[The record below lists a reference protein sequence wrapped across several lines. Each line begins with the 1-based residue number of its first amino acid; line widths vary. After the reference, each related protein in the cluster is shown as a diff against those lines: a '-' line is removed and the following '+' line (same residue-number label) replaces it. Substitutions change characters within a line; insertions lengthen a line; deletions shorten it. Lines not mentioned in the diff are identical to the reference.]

1 MAITIDWGNKIIN
14 VPRLDLQL
22 VQSSPTEVRQ
32 LDINAFRQTLNDL
45 QDDPVGMA
53 YDTTHRHVQ
62 PITVGGVTL
71 ARVVEII
78 NGYTLTFEDGQYAVN
93 LVGANSNLA
102 DVTNVNQVSIRSAN
116 SAGLTF
122 SDQIN
127 QQSFAGYI
135 WIDTTDGLPGVQFP
149 RGTPTD
155 PVNNWADADVIADG
169 LGLENFKLRHSLVM
183 PVNENLDTYTIEGLN
198 TVDSQI
204 LFQGGMTDNLDL
216 VNLSFTGDMGSG
228 YMIGKE
234 CILGVVTNFEGG
246 LFSCVINGDVTL
258 SAVPAGTN
266 DISFM
271 NCVSGFPG
279 DTRFTLDCN
288 GTTADI
294 QFRNWSGGMGI
305 ANFTSG
311 NFMSIDVN
319 QGKIIIDAS
328 CTAGQILIRG
338 VAEVIDNSG
347 PGCTVILDG
356 TVTNL
361 AAAGSITDADKDDI
375 AARIIPQIWAASN

>member
-22 VQSSPTEVRQ
+22 VQASPTEVRQ

-53 YDTTHRHVQ
+53 YLTTHQHVQ

-78 NGYTLTFEDGQYAVN
+78 NGYTVTFEDGQYAVN
-93 LVGANSNLA
+93 LVGANSNIA

-127 QQSFAGYI
+127 QQSFAGFV
-135 WIDTTDGLPGVQFP
+135 WIDTISGLPGVQFP

-155 PVNNWADADVIADG
+155 PVSNWTDADVIADA
-169 LGLENFKLRHSLVM
+169 LGLENFKLRHTLVM

-198 TVDSQI
+198 VVDSQI
-204 LFQGGMTDNLDL
+204 LFQGGSTNSLDL
-216 VNLSFTGDMGSG
+216 YNLSIAGDMGSG
-228 YMIGKE
+228 FCVARE
-234 CILGVVTNFEGG
+234 CILSTMINFEGG
-246 LFSCVINGDVTL
+246 LFNCVINGNITL
-258 SAVPAGTN
+258 SAVPAGSN

-311 NFMSIDVN
+311 NFMSIDVS
-319 QGKIIIDAS
+319 QGKIVIDAS

-347 PGCTVILDG
+347 PGCTVVLDG

-361 AAAGSITDADKDDI
+361 AAAGSITDQDKDDI
-375 AARIIPQIWAASN
+375 AARIIPQIWAAS